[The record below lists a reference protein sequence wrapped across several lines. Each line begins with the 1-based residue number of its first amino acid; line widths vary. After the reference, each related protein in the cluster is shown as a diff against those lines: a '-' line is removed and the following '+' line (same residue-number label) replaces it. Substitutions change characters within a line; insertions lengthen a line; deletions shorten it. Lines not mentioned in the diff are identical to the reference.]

1 MELHVNKMQV
11 SIKQSPQEIAMA
23 SKQAIINVESS
34 TPKTAGS
41 LEEDTVTISN
51 AGHEKNVSDKNQA
64 AFRKMMGHEEV
75 ESTKKGDGKADI
87 DEKIAELQEK
97 IEKLMEELSQLRG
110 KSDEESEQKIKVLE
124 MELASLNA
132 QMLQLVEQKLESSK
146 KKA

>member
-1 MELHVNKMQV
+1 MELHANKMQV
-11 SIKQSPQEIAMA
+11 SIKQSPQEIAMT
-23 SKQAIINVESS
+23 SKQAIANVENSN
-34 TPKTAGS
+34 PKAAGG
-41 LEEDTVTISN
+41 LAEDKVTISN

-75 ESTKKGDGKADI
+75 DSTKKNDGKGDI

-110 KSDEESEQKIKVLE
+110 RSDEESEQKVKVLE

-132 QMLQLVEQKLESSK
+132 QMLQLVEQKLK
-146 KKA
+146 LGKQQK

>member
-23 SKQAIINVESS
+23 SKQAIINVESAL
-34 TPKTAGS
+34 PKAAGS

-51 AGHEKNVSDKNQA
+51 AGHEKNVNEKNQA

-75 ESTKKGDGKADI
+75 ESSKKSDGKADI
-87 DEKIAELQEK
+87 DDKIAELKEK
-97 IEKLMEELSQLRG
+97 IDKLMEELSQLRG

-146 KKA
+146 KK